1 MSVSVANQANIF
13 LMSVAGGII
22 AAFIYDLFRIRRR
35 VIRACALLV
44 HVEDLLYWMLAA
56 VLFFITAYYSNDGE
70 IRELHVC
77 GGMYRAVLYAFTFGR
92 VIMNSFVA
100 VVSYIGFLLKA
111 VAGVLFYP
119 FKVMLGVFRRISF
132 RIGRNIA
139 VRIRKIFKK

>member
-70 IRELHVC
+70 IRGYMFV
-77 GGMYRAVLYAFTFGR
+77 GAGIGAVLYAFTFGR
-92 VIMNSFVA
+92 VVMKAFVTII
-100 VVSYIGFLLKA
+100 SYIGFLLKA

-119 FKVMLGVFRRISF
+119 FRVMLGVFRRISF

>member
-70 IRELHVC
+70 IRGYMFV
-77 GGMYRAVLYAFTFGR
+77 GAGIGAVLYAFTFGR
-92 VIMNSFVA
+92 VVMKAFVTII
-100 VVSYIGFLLKA
+100 SYIGFLLKA

-119 FKVMLGVFRRISF
+119 FRVMLGVFRRISF
-132 RIGRNIA
+132 RIVRNIS
-139 VRIRKIFKK
+139 VKIRKIFKK

>member
-1 MSVSVANQANIF
+1 LSVSVANQANIF

-70 IRELHVC
+70 IRGYMFV
-77 GGMYRAVLYAFTFGR
+77 GAGIGAVLYAFTFGR
-92 VIMNSFVA
+92 VVMKAFVTII
-100 VVSYIGFLLKA
+100 SYIGFLLKA

-119 FKVMLGVFRRISF
+119 FRVMLGVFRRISF
-132 RIGRNIA
+132 RIVRNIS
-139 VRIRKIFKK
+139 VKIRKIFKK